1 MKSVINPPSIVM
13 KRGIVLALVI
23 LFFTPFGV
31 LAEPKNL
38 DAIVDQALALKPDLE
53 NGKKL
58 YRNCA
63 LCHTPEGWGSP
74 GGRFPQIAGQHQSV
88 ILKQLADIHD
98 GNRDNPTMFPFS
110 ERAFAQ
116 GAQGLADLS
125 AYISRL
131 PMVPNNTVGPG
142 VELERGKQ
150 LYMENCKKCHGKNG
164 EGDPDEFYP
173 RIAGQHF
180 LYLLRQLEWIKI
192 KKRRNADEKMVKQ
205 IHNFDLHELSVV
217 ADYVSRLRPDKT
229 LLADHLDWRNP
240 DFRRDFLT
248 AQKVQH
254 DLNEMSDDH

>member
-1 MKSVINPPSIVM
+1 MNLPSSATKSSL
-13 KRGIVLALVI
+13 VLALFI
-23 LFFTPFGV
+23 LFSAPSGV

-38 DAIVDQALALKPDLE
+38 DEIVDKALRLKPDLE

-98 GNRDNPTMFPFS
+98 GNRDNPTMYPFS

-116 GAQGLADLS
+116 GAQALADLS
-125 AYISRL
+125 AYVARL

-142 VELERGKQ
+142 ADLELGKK
-150 LYMENCKKCHGKNG
+150 LYHDNCKKCHGANG
-164 EGDPDEFYP
+164 EGDPEEFYP

-205 IHNFDLHELSVV
+205 IHGFDLKELSAV

-240 DFRRDFLT
+240 DFRRDFRT
-248 AQKVQH
+248 AQKAQRELAEEG
-254 DLNEMSDDH
+254 DK